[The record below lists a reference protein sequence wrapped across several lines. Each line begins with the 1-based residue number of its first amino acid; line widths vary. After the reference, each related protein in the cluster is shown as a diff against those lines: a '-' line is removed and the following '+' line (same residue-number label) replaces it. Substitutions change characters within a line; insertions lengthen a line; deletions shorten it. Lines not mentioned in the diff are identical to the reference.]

1 MSLRQFVC
9 LGVLFAA
16 ALAPQAVPAKS
27 AIDARFAAC
36 DPACIETKAY
46 RGHWLLNF
54 YDSKGDLIHFTET
67 NVPVSFPLDKKA
79 AALASGSL
87 NFDQGAAIQDLNPDP
102 PLPPPGGT
110 GTVTESAV
118 GSGTNDGT
126 SGTWV
131 ITVTYT
137 YVDGTLVRV
146 SASSVFIPGAP
157 MPDPPPSQPK

>member
-1 MSLRQFVC
+1 MSLRLFVC

-79 AALASGSL
+79 ADLASGSL
-87 NFDQGAAIQDLNPDP
+87 NFDDGVAIQDFNSDA

-110 GTVTESAV
+110 GTVTETTT
-118 GSGTNDGT
+118 GSGTNDGV

-146 SASSVFIPGAP
+146 SASSVFIPGPP
-157 MPDPPPSQPK
+157 MPDPPPTQPK